1 MRISLIFMV
10 QFWPIVPP
18 TSHPAGVLRPWAA
31 RPHLTRYG
39 GPRRGGQYGGGLP
52 FAFFPICSCACDGSR
67 CGFHVSPQLFP
78 PAPIPRACHGP
89 GWSGRIHPG
98 AAAPAGLGN
107 MAGGYD
113 VCVFPV
119 CGCACDIDW
128 SQMRISCFLPIIFP
142 TGHPA
147 GVPRFW
153 VVRPNVFRCGGPR
166 WAGKYRGGVCCLRFV
181 P

>member
-1 MRISLIFMV
+1 MRISRIFMV
-10 QFWPIVPP
+10 LAHCAPHQPP
-18 TSHPAGVLRPWAA
+18 RGRAA
-31 RPHLTRYG
+31 ALG
-39 GPRRGGQYGGGLP
+39 GPAAFNQIQWAPPGRAVRRGVCRSRFFP
-52 FAFFPICSCACDGSR
+52 FAVAPAMGRDADFMFP
-67 CGFHVSPQLFP
+67 PQLFP

-89 GWSGRIHPG
+89 GWSGRIPPG
-98 AAAPAGLGN
+98 AAAPAGLGS

-128 SQMRISCFLPIIFP
+128 SQMRVSCFLPFIFP

-166 WAGKYRGGVCCLRFV
+166 WAGKYGGGVCCLRFV